1 MNIVAEEL
9 KISVKKFIASSS
21 FTDVSK
27 LQDDTMIFREG
38 YFDSMGFVSLISF
51 LEDNYKVPVTDSDLI
66 EENFESVNA
75 IVNFVG
81 RKESHCLIYVRC
93 CRDYKA

>member
-81 RKESHCLIYVRC
+81 RK
-93 CRDYKA
+93 KAIA